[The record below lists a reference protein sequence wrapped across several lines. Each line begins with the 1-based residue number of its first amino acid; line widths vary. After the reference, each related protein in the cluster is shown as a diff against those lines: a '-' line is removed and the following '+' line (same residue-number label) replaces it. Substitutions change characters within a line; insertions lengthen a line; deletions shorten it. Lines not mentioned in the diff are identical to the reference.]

1 MKNYLWIAL
10 AGMAA
15 VIVLVG
21 CAQRRENAP
30 EAAETLAPENAL
42 IIDVRTPG
50 EFSDGHLENA
60 INVPLQNIS
69 NISSVAPDKNTVL
82 YLYCRSGRR
91 VKMAISELRKLGYN
105 NLHDFGGMQEA
116 AEKLKKNIVK

>member
-69 NISSVAPDKNTVL
+69 SISSVAPDKNTVL

-91 VKMAISELRKLGYN
+91 VKMAIAELKKLGYN
-105 NLHDFGGMQEA
+105 NLHDLGGMQEA
-116 AEKLKKNIVK
+116 AAKLKKNIVK

>member
-1 MKNYLWIAL
+1 MKSYLLIAAATVMVCIAA
-10 AGMAA
+10 AGCIK
-15 VIVLVG
+15 VQKNKS
-21 CAQRRENAP
+21 AQTVKP
-30 EAAETLAPENAL
+30 EADAL
-42 IIDVRTPG
+42 LIDVRTPE
-50 EFSDGHLENA
+50 EFSAGHLENA

-69 NISSVAPDKNTVL
+69 SISSVASDKNTVL

>member
-1 MKNYLWIAL
+1 MKSYLLIA
-10 AGMAA
+10 AA
-15 VIVLVG
+15 TVIVCIAAAG
-21 CAQRRENAP
+21 CIKAQKNGSAQTVKP
-30 EAAETLAPENAL
+30 EANAL
-42 IIDVRTPG
+42 LIDVRTPE
-50 EFSDGHLENA
+50 EFSAGHLENA

-69 NISSVAPDKNTVL
+69 SISSVAPDKNTVL

-116 AEKLKKNIVK
+116 AEKLKKNIVR

>member
-1 MKNYLWIAL
+1 MKSYLLIA
-10 AGMAA
+10 AA
-15 VIVLVG
+15 TVIVCIAAAG
-21 CAQRRENAP
+21 CIKAQKNKSAQTVKP
-30 EAAETLAPENAL
+30 EADAL
-42 IIDVRTPG
+42 LIDVRTPE
-50 EFSDGHLENA
+50 EFSAGHLENA
-60 INVPLQNIS
+60 INVPLQSIS

-91 VKMAISELRKLGYN
+91 VKMAIAELQKLGYN